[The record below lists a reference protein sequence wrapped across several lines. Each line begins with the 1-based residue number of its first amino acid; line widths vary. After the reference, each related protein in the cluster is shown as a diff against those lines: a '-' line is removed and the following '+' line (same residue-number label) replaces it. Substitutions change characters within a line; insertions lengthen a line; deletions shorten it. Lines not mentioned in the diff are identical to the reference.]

1 MILGLIIV
9 ISLSYILV
17 VIKKT
22 KNKKQ
27 ILNNQIANHS
37 FKQIQDNKIGDEGMK
52 VLSGWLKNNHSLQ
65 ILGLGGIEYWIE
77 WLE

>member
-1 MILGLIIV
+1 MV
-9 ISLSYILV
+9 
-17 VIKKT
+17 

-52 VLSGWLKNNHSLQ
+52 VLSEWLKNNHSLQ
-65 ILGLGGIEYWIE
+65 SLDLGGIEY
-77 WLE
+77 

>member
-9 ISLSYILV
+9 ISHIYV
-17 VIKKT
+17 FTV

-37 FKQIQDNKIGDEGMK
+37 FKQIQGNKIGDEGMK
-52 VLSGWLKNNHSLQ
+52 VLSEWLKNNHSLQ
-65 ILGLGGIEYWIE
+65 VLSLGGIEYELNDINN
-77 WLE
+77 